1 MDDMNQLGVQTKRSK
16 NIMVNRSSNIVEEI
30 ENYLFEQINQD
41 NVTYKDMAK
50 DILGIVIKWV
60 EENREE

>member
-1 MDDMNQLGVQTKRSK
+1 
-16 NIMVNRSSNIVEEI
+16 MVNRSSNIVEEI